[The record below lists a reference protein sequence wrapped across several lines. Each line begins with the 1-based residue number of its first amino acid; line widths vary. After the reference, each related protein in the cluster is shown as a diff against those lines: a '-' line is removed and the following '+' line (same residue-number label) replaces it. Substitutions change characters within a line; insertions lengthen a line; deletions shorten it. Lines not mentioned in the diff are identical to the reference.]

1 MLTAKQEKFIQNI
14 VAGMTQR
21 QAYKDAYDAE
31 DMLDATIDTE
41 ACLLF
46 QNQKVAERY
55 RELLKR
61 LEDEA
66 IMSALDKRRMLKEM
80 AEDTGNSVLER
91 LKAIDVDNKMAGE
104 YITKVQGDLN
114 VTKLEDLL

>member
-21 QAYKDAYDAE
+21 QAYKAAYDAE
-31 DMLDATIDTE
+31 NMDDKTIDKE

-46 QNQKVAERY
+46 NNPNIAERY
-55 RELLKR
+55 KELLEK
-61 LEDEA
+61 LEEQA
-66 IMSALDKRRMLKEM
+66 IMTALDKRKMLKEM
-80 AEDTGNSVLER
+80 AENTDNSVLER

-104 YITKVQGDLN
+104 YVTKVQGE
-114 VTKLEDLL
+114 VTVSKLEELL

>member
-1 MLTAKQEKFIQNI
+1 MLTAKQEKFVQNI

-31 DMLDATIDTE
+31 GMLDATIDTE
-41 ACLLF
+41 ACLLL
-46 QNQKVAERY
+46 QSPKVAERY

-66 IMSALDKRRMLKEM
+66 IMSALDKRRMLKEI
-80 AEDTGNSVLER
+80 ANETDNSVIER
-91 LKAIDVDNKMAGE
+91 LKAIDLDNKMAGE
-104 YITKVQGDLN
+104 YITKVQSEIS